1 MAEDFSPSLNF
12 FYGSPGINKF
22 QFLIRKKDQLF
33 LAVYFTLIF
42 GHRTLDP
49 DLDLL
54 NVWQNAAAHASY
66 HDLMLL
72 IQFPWIFL
80 FGLILVQI
88 GAHHI
93 LWEA

>member
-54 NVWQNAAAHASY
+54 NV
-66 HDLMLL
+66 
-72 IQFPWIFL
+72 
-80 FGLILVQI
+80 
-88 GAHHI
+88 
-93 LWEA
+93 